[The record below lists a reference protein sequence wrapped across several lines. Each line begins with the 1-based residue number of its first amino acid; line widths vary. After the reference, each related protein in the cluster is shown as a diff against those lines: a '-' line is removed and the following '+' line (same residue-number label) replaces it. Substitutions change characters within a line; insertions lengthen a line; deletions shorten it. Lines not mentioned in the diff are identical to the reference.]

1 MQTHFLDGFE
11 SGVRQGQHQLA
22 IDTFLAKLGG
32 LISRTHTF

>member
-11 SGVRQGQHQLA
+11 LWRVQNENEASVGA
-22 IDTFLAKLGG
+22 YLAKLGG